1 MVIAVLSILRSFPS
15 FCRKYI
21 KAYRLIYTKKSSIL
35 RSGVLIHLP
44 NGVWKDRMVPTMI
57 LNMRRYFDDH
67 AERWYN
73 HYADSIPKGRR
84 LQIVNTSY
92 KCSAWAHAICS
103 TESPD
108 EIFARLYQPFPY
120 SEISYQWDK
129 HDEVRGKSGPQLK
142 KLGDDNLPLVN
153 QCVAVE
159 IYSITKTDG
168 IRNMGTSISTFVSR
182 LSIGSRNTSR
192 SKRIDPLGFCKSIT
206 MRLLPKENNNHVH

>member
-1 MVIAVLSILRSFPS
+1 MVIGVLSILRFFLP

-21 KAYRLIYTKKSSIL
+21 KSYRLTYNKKSSIL

-44 NGVWKDRMVPTMI
+44 NGVWKDRMVPTLI
-57 LNMRRYFDDH
+57 LDMKRYFDDH

-73 HYADSIPKGRR
+73 HYVESIPKGRR

-92 KCSAWAHAICS
+92 KCSAWAHAACS

-108 EIFARLYQPFPY
+108 DIFARLYQPFPY

-142 KLGDDNLPLVN
+142 ELGDNNLPLVN

-159 IYSITKTDG
+159 VYSITKKDG
-168 IRNMGTSISTFVSR
+168 IRNMGTSIGKFMSR
-182 LSIGSRNTSR
+182 LSISSRNTGQ
-192 SKRIDPLGFCKSIT
+192 SKRI
-206 MRLLPKENNNHVH
+206 